1 MKTEDLKVPAF
12 KAGLFDLDG
21 VIVDTEPQYTEFW
34 GAMGRIYHPEIPDFA
49 YRIKGQTLTQITER
63 WIDPEYVPE
72 LVRRLDEFESRMV
85 FEFIPGAWD
94 YLEKL
99 KSAGVK
105 TALVTSSNAVKM
117 ENVWRERPAL
127 RDLFDE
133 VFTSEHFKASKPDP
147 DCYLLGSKVFGYKP
161 ADCVVFEDSFAG
173 VAAGRAAGC
182 KVVGLSTT
190 NPADALA
197 PLCDIVLPDF
207 RGII

>member
-63 WIDPEYVPE
+63 WIDSEYVPE

-161 ADCVVFEDSFAG
+161 EDCVVFEDSFAG

-190 NPADALA
+190 NPADVLA

>member
-161 ADCVVFEDSFAG
+161 EDCVVFEDSFAG

-190 NPADALA
+190 NPAEVLA